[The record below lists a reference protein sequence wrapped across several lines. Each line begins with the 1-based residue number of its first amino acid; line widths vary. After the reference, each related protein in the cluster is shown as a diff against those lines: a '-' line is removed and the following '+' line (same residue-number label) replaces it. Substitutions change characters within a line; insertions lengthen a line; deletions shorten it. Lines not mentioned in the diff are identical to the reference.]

1 MDIPTPPGILTDDE
15 YEQIMGAGGP
25 AAAPE
30 SERSF
35 WLAQVNQYRAFRVS
49 APREKD
55 LEAQRQRLSRLDAL
69 ALDPDG
75 EAKRLQL
82 DTILTASPEQQ
93 AAAKDALLIDS
104 MLAERASRRVPI
116 SGSVWDANKPP
127 SVLAADRDAARDA
140 LAVEMFGE
148 TAPRGSDAA
157 VAGKLRE
164 AAGDRQKLRWI
175 IAGRDPSP
183 SQQQLPTNVPASMHG
198 PLMFPVD
205 TKQDAETKAINEA
218 SLARNAWRAGL
229 AGLPVA
235 EAFAQWKEAAR
246 KSPAWSPAADKQ
258 DFFQQFKSVYAQADA
273 KSAPL
278 REKVRTVVENIL
290 KASRAEGEGA
300 ESMMGGGEVVR
311 LAAMTKQITDAMAPL
326 EDMDPE
332 TLRSV
337 VMPTVRA
344 LAETRKD
351 PDGRDMWDKI
361 VASFRRPIARSLGAS
376 WDILSSLTST
386 APMMGT
392 PTPETA
398 ALVME
403 ERQAIARRDIARSL
417 LREATVSVIDPILTS
432 AKSAAGKLAEQAVYD
447 VAGSLGYMA
456 TTAIPY
462 AGMAMTAASFADQN
476 LANLL
481 TSNPTMKVA
490 DAGVLAWAAAPVQAG
505 LEKIQQMGLI
515 GKLPGFNRAM
525 NALAGPGGNPLAR
538 FALYG
543 AVATGAE
550 FTIEKLQDATPMLAQ
565 DLLASLKED
574 VPNADWRNF
583 EMFDLRTLLAVAPLA
598 LIGAGVNVARDAAAT
613 RELMSS
619 TAAMKAVGMTDEAIE
634 AVKAAPTVQAKM
646 EAVADG
652 YAQRDADTEPDVAWQ
667 ETAAGAIA
675 DEELAAARDLAEQS
689 DAVGIRAVRRN
700 SDGSFTVV
708 ANDGSAIE
716 AASAQEAADVI
727 ERISDEAQD
736 WSNVA
741 ALAEIS
747 EALDMRPNAPTG
759 ASQTTIRDSMSV
771 AEVIEEQ
778 TAIANDPDATLAE
791 RTAAQNYIT
800 NLQNRVEIYEAANK
814 GKKVDLRTLM
824 VGGQSEMEVREG
836 VATAV
841 VQVARGASPYTVLEE
856 RVEADV
862 TAMLRSGEETT
873 ATFAAKIE
881 EIQKRT
887 GGQYLFGYTG
897 TDAAK
902 DSLAVKEALSLLTQI
917 YVTGKARAGQAGT
930 AAVPR
935 IVREY
940 RKGTRA
946 KLKAAEAEGVAKSVF
961 DYLKSR
967 VQWLKTIIKQAIR
980 LNRAMAESRAKGEE
994 FPLESFLQRVTGVAP
1009 GIEAAQEVETEAE
1022 LVYNPPD
1029 PDDDVMAFNLTEEGG
1044 PDPRL
1049 ISRVTNESLA
1059 AIALSQA
1066 SWRDWYASHQALLD
1080 EFFGDHAGI
1089 FQTFLSVTSQAT
1101 TVKANVTLALKAY
1114 GQWIRGVRFSGYLPA
1129 VKKNLQRVRD
1139 DQQLAGQKITT
1150 YARTNEGA
1158 EEVVVDRHIAR
1169 LLFDTDSPTA
1179 AQFKRAQEILTQ
1191 VAQEIGWKPQQVQ
1204 AALWAASIVKSGKT
1218 VTSYEAYLRKLD
1230 AKNAISSRIRTVR
1243 RAKDRRGKYE
1253 ALRNRRSIAGAMPGT
1268 GQGIATGTSFN
1279 LTEQDARHAELER
1292 RAKARDAAA
1301 EEEAQAM
1308 VDAVARAG
1316 GMRPAYHSGAEIME
1330 GGTIRAPFFYM
1341 TEQRRDAEAHNFG
1354 KTTKW
1359 FVNLRN
1365 PKWVPE
1371 HDDRFMDFRG
1381 RGFDPGSPEIAV
1393 TESALEYTQF
1403 LKSQGYDGIVMP
1415 SEMDDPE
1422 GPFLHGNN
1430 YIAFEPEQIKSADP
1444 FTYDEAGNLVPLS
1457 KRFDVTRPEISFS
1470 LIQAQHLRNDTR
1482 FDALQKAGRVQIG
1495 GDIDDF
1501 TGQHIM
1507 LHSPDNAFAGTITLP
1522 GGETIEGKGGVYY
1535 PALYAKK
1542 NYFWAST
1549 KAVAERTAKHL
1560 NESGRKN
1567 GGRILMGLVSAP
1579 VEKLFS
1585 SSTGA
1590 IGAVKFLKSLTTIK
1604 GSGLTERMLH
1614 LMLIRASKAK
1624 AERTG
1629 HEFGF
1634 KLDPADDFQTTMANL
1649 PALLSPDNAIFAVRK
1664 AFVESLADQ
1673 LAKAMK
1679 AKPKSAKLI
1688 AGILAD
1694 AENKHAKNQILA
1706 GKLSK
1711 ASIMQGM
1718 GNLLT
1723 EPFLRV
1729 FQEFEAG
1736 RVYAVVEVIGPVKAI
1751 PSAEH
1756 ESYPYAI
1763 VPENPKNKVK
1773 LTVLSQAVDWQDA
1786 IGKEE
1791 GDYTTKEERFVY
1803 LPTAGMSAPDL
1814 KVLGRRSSAAAN
1826 PISFSLQPEA
1836 MLDNVAAN
1844 VEARMARS
1852 PQARL
1857 DMVARARDNLTALK
1871 DSFLR
1876 GRTGGFTPERS
1887 VASLQSEQDMRQAVR
1902 EQELLQAAGVS
1913 LTSAQ
1918 DIRIGRADAYR
1929 AELANQLAARGVE
1942 EKSPQRIRR
1951 EANFRQAL
1959 EREKMLAQTDEDYS
1973 RSLSQIYREFGF
1985 WDGTV
1990 MSFLSRKTK
1999 GTRTGILMSYRKAQ
2013 RFAGKG
2019 EFVNHGPWDG
2029 SEELPRI
2036 LFSGTTQPDVAAME
2050 LFSAHPEVFPSGTTA
2065 TDVTPDMLWDAI
2077 GRELAENEKLAG
2089 VWDDYQKAVKATE
2102 QQAKDWGDAW
2112 VENYRR
2118 QLAEARADAERAGN
2132 AYVAE
2137 ATGNNTQAVAAAAQ
2151 ARQEAADWRKRADRW
2166 QAADWNDKAVL
2177 TRAMRTLDAILAAF
2191 PPDIR
2196 GKVGGWLSLARL
2208 GSAESM
2214 AKEIGRRIDMLDRE
2228 LEKSLRADAI
2238 ERIRDLI
2245 DTAKPKR
2252 EAGKK
2257 PTGKIGA
2264 AAHRYFDA
2272 MASVVDMSAAE
2283 VDAMRLALDTEL
2295 AAATTPEQQAD
2306 IWEKQQILD
2315 TFGGLEAK
2323 DAAGVPLHD
2332 AADLEA
2338 ALAQAQQV
2346 YTTGRNYWRTIE
2358 EARLADIAGK
2368 TAATAA
2374 AMPAVKVQALL
2385 AQGDAAKRI
2394 TGMLRNTSLSLR
2406 SFREILEILLGRT
2419 NPLAQQWAD
2428 MAMDA
2433 MHQRTDDMRKLSRRW
2448 FEAARASTKMNRQKT
2463 EEALWGMITSRTVA
2477 VTLRPGQPVAER
2489 IPIERIPNMTA
2500 LGYNAQEIADAEAA
2514 FDALPLDTQKEYVEI
2529 ERWQPGAEEAV
2540 ELTQAEAI
2548 YISMLAAQEQYT
2560 SPLARA
2566 GWGTE
2571 TMQELEAA
2579 LSPLA
2584 KDMRSFMADEY
2595 RDGYYPLAS
2604 LFEGMFGVSLPQI
2617 ENYAPGKWWSRGA
2630 EKAMDPTQAGLVE
2643 GGFRAGFLK
2652 GRKAHQ
2658 AAPKVANAFEV
2669 FFGHANQTAH
2679 WRAMAP
2685 LARELRAVFADPGI
2699 KQQITAAHGPEMLAT
2714 VNRWLESLEG
2724 NGLQVGYSQAYQ
2736 NLLSWQATVAL
2747 AWKVGTLMKQSTAML
2762 GSAFKI
2768 PFRAYMRGMGRFI
2781 SGNLDVTEIWQ
2792 SDMIQRRVE
2801 SGFSPEVRLAVA
2813 KTMTAKP
2820 TRREYFL
2827 RKGMELIG
2835 YVDAAFTTISA
2846 AIAYDYH
2853 LEQAKAAGLSDT
2865 AAKRQAMSET
2875 QRIVTQTAQPVE
2887 VTDRSLFE
2895 QTGWGKM
2902 LLMFGGDSRQKA
2914 SMWVTALAAAIRGKA
2929 TPDDIRVLAIS
2940 HLIIGPML
2948 QVITSAWMDWR
2959 DDDDDEIFD
2968 EKNWEGWDMARSVL
2982 LGPAAG
2988 LPLIREIV
2996 DDFSGDSGP
3005 LAATG
3010 KAAADVAAIVK
3021 GPTDSEPEKVEWY
3034 GKRIA
3039 GVLKGLSAF
3048 PAVLAGIGDQLFR
3061 VSDNLIETDDE
3072 IRAKIQT
3079 LQRKLEREKDREEQ
3093 DAIRER
3099 ILGLQSKLK

>member
-1 MDIPTPPGILTDDE
+1 
-15 YEQIMGAGGP
+15 
-25 AAAPE
+25 
-30 SERSF
+30 
-35 WLAQVNQYRAFRVS
+35 
-49 APREKD
+49 
-55 LEAQRQRLSRLDAL
+55 
-69 ALDPDG
+69 
-75 EAKRLQL
+75 
-82 DTILTASPEQQ
+82 
-93 AAAKDALLIDS
+93 
-104 MLAERASRRVPI
+104 
-116 SGSVWDANKPP
+116 
-127 SVLAADRDAARDA
+127 
-140 LAVEMFGE
+140 
-148 TAPRGSDAA
+148 
-157 VAGKLRE
+157 
-164 AAGDRQKLRWI
+164 
-175 IAGRDPSP
+175 
-183 SQQQLPTNVPASMHG
+183 
-198 PLMFPVD
+198 
-205 TKQDAETKAINEA
+205 
-218 SLARNAWRAGL
+218 
-229 AGLPVA
+229 
-235 EAFAQWKEAAR
+235 
-246 KSPAWSPAADKQ
+246 
-258 DFFQQFKSVYAQADA
+258 
-273 KSAPL
+273 
-278 REKVRTVVENIL
+278 
-290 KASRAEGEGA
+290 
-300 ESMMGGGEVVR
+300 
-311 LAAMTKQITDAMAPL
+311 
-326 EDMDPE
+326 
-332 TLRSV
+332 
-337 VMPTVRA
+337 
-344 LAETRKD
+344 
-351 PDGRDMWDKI
+351 
-361 VASFRRPIARSLGAS
+361 
-376 WDILSSLTST
+376 
-386 APMMGT
+386 
-392 PTPETA
+392 
-398 ALVME
+398 
-403 ERQAIARRDIARSL
+403 
-417 LREATVSVIDPILTS
+417 
-432 AKSAAGKLAEQAVYD
+432 
-447 VAGSLGYMA
+447 
-456 TTAIPY
+456 
-462 AGMAMTAASFADQN
+462 
-476 LANLL
+476 
-481 TSNPTMKVA
+481 
-490 DAGVLAWAAAPVQAG
+490 
-505 LEKIQQMGLI
+505 
-515 GKLPGFNRAM
+515 
-525 NALAGPGGNPLAR
+525 
-538 FALYG
+538 
-543 AVATGAE
+543 
-550 FTIEKLQDATPMLAQ
+550 
-565 DLLASLKED
+565 
-574 VPNADWRNF
+574 
-583 EMFDLRTLLAVAPLA
+583 
-598 LIGAGVNVARDAAAT
+598 
-613 RELMSS
+613 
-619 TAAMKAVGMTDEAIE
+619 
-634 AVKAAPTVQAKM
+634 
-646 EAVADG
+646 
-652 YAQRDADTEPDVAWQ
+652 
-667 ETAAGAIA
+667 
-675 DEELAAARDLAEQS
+675 
-689 DAVGIRAVRRN
+689 
-700 SDGSFTVV
+700 
-708 ANDGSAIE
+708 
-716 AASAQEAADVI
+716 
-727 ERISDEAQD
+727 
-736 WSNVA
+736 
-741 ALAEIS
+741 
-747 EALDMRPNAPTG
+747 
-759 ASQTTIRDSMSV
+759 
-771 AEVIEEQ
+771 
-778 TAIANDPDATLAE
+778 
-791 RTAAQNYIT
+791 
-800 NLQNRVEIYEAANK
+800 
-814 GKKVDLRTLM
+814 
-824 VGGQSEMEVREG
+824 
-836 VATAV
+836 
-841 VQVARGASPYTVLEE
+841 
-856 RVEADV
+856 
-862 TAMLRSGEETT
+862 
-873 ATFAAKIE
+873 
-881 EIQKRT
+881 
-887 GGQYLFGYTG
+887 
-897 TDAAK
+897 
-902 DSLAVKEALSLLTQI
+902 
-917 YVTGKARAGQAGT
+917 
-930 AAVPR
+930 
-935 IVREY
+935 
-940 RKGTRA
+940 
-946 KLKAAEAEGVAKSVF
+946 
-961 DYLKSR
+961 
-967 VQWLKTIIKQAIR
+967 
-980 LNRAMAESRAKGEE
+980 
-994 FPLESFLQRVTGVAP
+994 
-1009 GIEAAQEVETEAE
+1009 
-1022 LVYNPPD
+1022 
-1029 PDDDVMAFNLTEEGG
+1029 
-1044 PDPRL
+1044 
-1049 ISRVTNESLA
+1049 
-1059 AIALSQA
+1059 
-1066 SWRDWYASHQALLD
+1066 
-1080 EFFGDHAGI
+1080 
-1089 FQTFLSVTSQAT
+1089 
-1101 TVKANVTLALKAY
+1101 
-1114 GQWIRGVRFSGYLPA
+1114 
-1129 VKKNLQRVRD
+1129 
-1139 DQQLAGQKITT
+1139 
-1150 YARTNEGA
+1150 
-1158 EEVVVDRHIAR
+1158 
-1169 LLFDTDSPTA
+1169 
-1179 AQFKRAQEILTQ
+1179 
-1191 VAQEIGWKPQQVQ
+1191 
-1204 AALWAASIVKSGKT
+1204 
-1218 VTSYEAYLRKLD
+1218 
-1230 AKNAISSRIRTVR
+1230 
-1243 RAKDRRGKYE
+1243 
-1253 ALRNRRSIAGAMPGT
+1253 
-1268 GQGIATGTSFN
+1268 
-1279 LTEQDARHAELER
+1279 
-1292 RAKARDAAA
+1292 
-1301 EEEAQAM
+1301 
-1308 VDAVARAG
+1308 
-1316 GMRPAYHSGAEIME
+1316 
-1330 GGTIRAPFFYM
+1330 
-1341 TEQRRDAEAHNFG
+1341 
-1354 KTTKW
+1354 
-1359 FVNLRN
+1359 
-1365 PKWVPE
+1365 
-1371 HDDRFMDFRG
+1371 
-1381 RGFDPGSPEIAV
+1381 
-1393 TESALEYTQF
+1393 
-1403 LKSQGYDGIVMP
+1403 
-1415 SEMDDPE
+1415 
-1422 GPFLHGNN
+1422 
-1430 YIAFEPEQIKSADP
+1430 
-1444 FTYDEAGNLVPLS
+1444 
-1457 KRFDVTRPEISFS
+1457 
-1470 LIQAQHLRNDTR
+1470 
-1482 FDALQKAGRVQIG
+1482 
-1495 GDIDDF
+1495 
-1501 TGQHIM
+1501 
-1507 LHSPDNAFAGTITLP
+1507 
-1522 GGETIEGKGGVYY
+1522 
-1535 PALYAKK
+1535 
-1542 NYFWAST
+1542 
-1549 KAVAERTAKHL
+1549 
-1560 NESGRKN
+1560 
-1567 GGRILMGLVSAP
+1567 
-1579 VEKLFS
+1579 
-1585 SSTGA
+1585 
-1590 IGAVKFLKSLTTIK
+1590 
-1604 GSGLTERMLH
+1604 
-1614 LMLIRASKAK
+1614 
-1624 AERTG
+1624 
-1629 HEFGF
+1629 
-1634 KLDPADDFQTTMANL
+1634 
-1649 PALLSPDNAIFAVRK
+1649 
-1664 AFVESLADQ
+1664 
-1673 LAKAMK
+1673 
-1679 AKPKSAKLI
+1679 
-1688 AGILAD
+1688 
-1694 AENKHAKNQILA
+1694 
-1706 GKLSK
+1706 
-1711 ASIMQGM
+1711 
-1718 GNLLT
+1718 
-1723 EPFLRV
+1723 
-1729 FQEFEAG
+1729 
-1736 RVYAVVEVIGPVKAI
+1736 
-1751 PSAEH
+1751 
-1756 ESYPYAI
+1756 
-1763 VPENPKNKVK
+1763 
-1773 LTVLSQAVDWQDA
+1773 
-1786 IGKEE
+1786 
-1791 GDYTTKEERFVY
+1791 
-1803 LPTAGMSAPDL
+1803 
-1814 KVLGRRSSAAAN
+1814 
-1826 PISFSLQPEA
+1826 
-1836 MLDNVAAN
+1836 MLDNLATQVGTTMNRA
-1844 VEARMARS
+1844 

-1857 DMVARARDNLTALK
+1857 EMVGRARDNLAALK

-1876 GRTGGFTPERS
+1876 GRTGAFTPERS

-1951 EANFRQAL
+1951 EANFRQAM

-2013 RFAGKG
+2013 RYAGKG

-2050 LFSAHPEVFPSGTTA
+2050 LFSAHPEAFPSGTTA
-2065 TDVTPDMLWDAI
+2065 ADVTPDMLWDAI

-2137 ATGNNTQAVAAAAQ
+2137 ATGNNAQAIAAAAQ

-2272 MASVVDMSAAE
+2272 MAAVVDMGAAE

-2571 TMQELEAA
+2571 TMQEVEAA

-2768 PFRAYMRGMGRFI
+2768 PLRSYMRGMGRFI
-2781 SGNLDVTEIWQ
+2781 RGELDVAEIWQ

-2865 AAKRQAMSET
+2865 AAKRQAMTET

>member
-1 MDIPTPPGILTDDE
+1 MIPTPPGILTDDE

-82 DTILTASPEQQ
+82 DTILTAAPEQQ

-104 MLAERASRRVPI
+104 MLAERASRRVNI

-164 AAGDRQKLRWI
+164 AAGERQKLRWI

-258 DFFQQFKSVYAQADA
+258 DFFQQFRAVYGQADDKA
-273 KSAPL
+273 APL
-278 REKVRTVVENIL
+278 REKVRSVVENIL
-290 KASRAEGEGA
+290 AASRAEGEGA

-398 ALVME
+398 ALVTE

-432 AKSAAGKLAEQAVYD
+432 AKTAAGKLAEQAVYD

-481 TSNPTMKVA
+481 NSNPTMKVA

-515 GKLPGFNRAM
+515 GKLPGFNKAM

-538 FALYG
+538 FAIYG

-550 FTIEKLQDATPMLAQ
+550 YTIEKLQDATPMLAQ

-574 VPNADWRNF
+574 VPNADWRNY

-598 LIGAGVNVARDAAAT
+598 LIGAGVNVARDSAAS

-619 TAAMKAVGMTDEAIE
+619 TAAMKAVGMSDEAIE

-675 DEELAAARDLAEQS
+675 DEEMAAARDLAEQS

-736 WSNVA
+736 WANVA

-856 RVEADV
+856 RVEADA

-873 ATFAAKIE
+873 ATFAAKIR
-881 EIQKRT
+881 EIEKRT

-930 AAVPR
+930 ATVPR

-946 KLKAAEAEGVAKSVF
+946 KLKAAESEGVAKSVF

-1009 GIEAAQEVETEAE
+1009 GIEAAKDVQDEAD
-1022 LVYNPPD
+1022 LIYNPREEG
-1029 PDDDVMAFNLTEEGG
+1029 DDV
-1044 PDPRL
+1044 
-1049 ISRVTNESLA
+1049 
-1059 AIALSQA
+1059 
-1066 SWRDWYASHQALLD
+1066 
-1080 EFFGDHAGI
+1080 
-1089 FQTFLSVTSQAT
+1089 
-1101 TVKANVTLALKAY
+1101 
-1114 GQWIRGVRFSGYLPA
+1114 
-1129 VKKNLQRVRD
+1129 
-1139 DQQLAGQKITT
+1139 
-1150 YARTNEGA
+1150 
-1158 EEVVVDRHIAR
+1158 
-1169 LLFDTDSPTA
+1169 
-1179 AQFKRAQEILTQ
+1179 
-1191 VAQEIGWKPQQVQ
+1191 
-1204 AALWAASIVKSGKT
+1204 WA
-1218 VTSYEAYLRKLD
+1218 
-1230 AKNAISSRIRTVR
+1230 
-1243 RAKDRRGKYE
+1243 
-1253 ALRNRRSIAGAMPGT
+1253 
-1268 GQGIATGTSFN
+1268 FN
-1279 LTEQDARHAELER
+1279 LTEQDARHADLER
-1292 RAKARDAAA
+1292 RAKAGDAAA
-1301 EEEAQAM
+1301 EQEAQAM
-1308 VDAVARAG
+1308 VDAVAKSK
-1316 GMRPAYHSGAEIME
+1316 GMRQAYHSGAEIME
-1330 GGTIRAPFFYM
+1330 GGIIRAPFFYM
-1341 TEQRRDAEAHNFG
+1341 TEQRRDAEAHNAG

-1381 RGFDPGSPEIAV
+1381 TGYEPDSPELEL
-1393 TESALEYTQF
+1393 TESALEFTQF

-1422 GPFLHGNN
+1422 GPFLYGNN

-1457 KRFDVTRPEISFS
+1457 QRFDVTRPEISFS
-1470 LIQAQHLRNDTR
+1470 LTKVAQISKPTKKDDKFRVGTSKKGTKANPKATTNKDNISFDNIPPKILAAHMAKMNYSHLPKDILAEQDPAKKARKLIDWMKTNLLALHDKFPAELRARATQWYDGANRIAKRLAKQWKLTPQQTAAIMACLSPQKDWFMNVTQAEQVIEIWLSDQGTTVTQDMLDTAGE
-1482 FDALQKAGRVQIG
+1482 DIAQAAVLKDSQKAPKQPNETKAQRNARLEENRSRLEALKQERRDLFELAKGKTLAQMVSTPILQAWTVRLLAQYKFGR
-1495 GDIDDF
+1495 
-1501 TGQHIM
+1501 TY
-1507 LHSPDNAFAGTITLP
+1507 NALTP
-1522 GGETIEGKGGVYY
+1522 EGKTMGTFIRDNGNPGTNTWGSTVEILKCISIIKDGSLENISEEVGDMHKVRSFYNNIIAPNSAFGDTTMDTHAVAAAHLMPFGSSAREVEDNFGAAGKSEVYGIAGVYY
-1535 PALYAKK
+1535 LYLAA
-1542 NYFWAST
+1542 YQEA
-1549 KAVAERTAKHL
+1549 AAERGILPRQMQSITWEAVRGL
-1560 NESGRKN
+1560 YGRDEKGKKLLEQTRAIWQSLPDDEARQQLLARGIERPVWAGPAN
-1567 GGRILMGLVSAP
+1567 GGQPSGGPTPLQGGTGQGNDLRAGDGAGTGRA
-1579 VEKLFS
+1579 
-1585 SSTGA
+1585 STGA
-1590 IGAVKFLKSLTTIK
+1590 EI
-1604 GSGLTERMLH
+1604 
-1614 LMLIRASKAK
+1614 
-1624 AERTG
+1624 
-1629 HEFGF
+1629 
-1634 KLDPADDFQTTMANL
+1634 
-1649 PALLSPDNAIFAVRK
+1649 
-1664 AFVESLADQ
+1664 
-1673 LAKAMK
+1673 
-1679 AKPKSAKLI
+1679 
-1688 AGILAD
+1688 
-1694 AENKHAKNQILA
+1694 
-1706 GKLSK
+1706 
-1711 ASIMQGM
+1711 
-1718 GNLLT
+1718 
-1723 EPFLRV
+1723 
-1729 FQEFEAG
+1729 EA
-1736 RVYAVVEVIGPVKAI
+1736 
-1751 PSAEH
+1751 
-1756 ESYPYAI
+1756 
-1763 VPENPKNKVK
+1763 
-1773 LTVLSQAVDWQDA
+1773 
-1786 IGKEE
+1786 
-1791 GDYTTKEERFVY
+1791 
-1803 LPTAGMSAPDL
+1803 
-1814 KVLGRRSSAAAN
+1814 
-1826 PISFSLQPEA
+1826 SFSLQPEA

-1857 DMVARARDNLTALK
+1857 DMVARARENLTALR
-1871 DSFLR
+1871 DAFLR
-1876 GRTGGFTPERS
+1876 NRKGAGFVERRS
-1887 VASLQSEQDMRQAVR
+1887 VASLDSEQDIRQALR
-1902 EQELLQAAGVS
+1902 EEELLVQAGVT
-1913 LTSAQ
+1913 LASAQ
-1918 DIRIGRADAYR
+1918 DIRRGRADAYR
-1929 AELANQLAARGVE
+1929 AELANQLEARGIE
-1942 EKSPQRIRR
+1942 EKTGQAISR
-1951 EANFRQAL
+1951 EAGVRQTFKRIEL
-1959 EREKMLAQTDEDYS
+1959 VEKVDEDYA
-1973 RSLSQIYREFGF
+1973 RSVSQIYRDSGF
-1985 WDGTV
+1985 WDGPV
-1990 MSFLSRKTK
+1990 ISYLSKKEGGRYK
-1999 GTRTGILMSYRKAQ
+1999 GTLMSYRRAQ
-2013 RFAGKG
+2013 RYAGKG
-2019 EFVNHGPWDG
+2019 EYVNPASWDG
-2029 SEELPRI
+2029 SHELPRI
-2036 LFSGTTQPDVAAME
+2036 LFSGNGRPDVVAQE
-2050 LFSAHPEVFPSGTTA
+2050 LFGVMPEVFPSGTTA
-2065 TDVTPDMLWDAI
+2065 ADVTPDMLWDAI
-2077 GRELAENEKLAG
+2077 SRELAENERLTG
-2089 VWDDYQKAVKATE
+2089 IWDDYQTALKATAQE
-2102 QQAKDWGDAW
+2102 AKEWAEEW
-2112 VENYRR
+2112 VNDYKVA
-2118 QLAEARADAERAGN
+2118 LTEARAEAENAAD

-2137 ATGNNTQAVAAAAQ
+2137 ATGNNTVAMAAAKQ
-2151 ARQEAADWRKRADRW
+2151 AATETEAWRKRMDQW
-2166 QAADWNDKAVL
+2166 QRADWDDRAVL
-2177 TRAMRTLDAILAAF
+2177 TRAMRTLDAVLAAF
-2191 PPDIR
+2191 PAEVR
-2196 GKVGGWLSLARL
+2196 GKVGGWLALARL
-2208 GSAESM
+2208 GTQEAM
-2214 AKEIGRRIDMLDRE
+2214 AKEIERRVEILDKE
-2228 LEKSLRADAI
+2228 LERTLRADAI
-2238 ERIRDLI
+2238 KEIRALVDRAMP
-2245 DTAKPKR
+2245 TRKPG
-2252 EAGKK
+2252 EK
-2257 PTGKIGA
+2257 PTGKLGA
-2264 AAHRYFDA
+2264 EAHRYFDA
-2272 MASVVDMSAAE
+2272 VAAVLDLSAAD
-2283 VDAMRLALDTEL
+2283 VDARRVALEQEL
-2295 AAATTPEQQAD
+2295 ADAATPEEQANV
-2306 IWEKQQILD
+2306 WERQQILD
-2315 TFGGLEAK
+2315 TFGGLDAMK
-2323 DAAGVPLHD
+2323 DRVPLHD

-2338 ALAQAQQV
+2338 ALAQAMQV
-2346 YTTGRNYWRTIE
+2346 YQTGRNYWRTIE
-2358 EARLADIAGK
+2358 EARLADVAAKVAGVSAALPAAK
-2368 TAATAA
+2368 TSAI
-2374 AMPAVKVQALL
+2374 L

-2394 TGMLRNTSLSLR
+2394 GGMLNGGVLRLR
-2406 SFREILEILLGRT
+2406 SFREILTILLGKDA
-2419 NPLAQQWAD
+2419 PLATEWAD
-2428 MAMDA
+2428 RAMAA
-2433 MHQRTDDMRKLSRRW
+2433 MHQRTDEMRDMNRRW
-2448 FEAARASTKMNRQKT
+2448 FAAARKSTGNNRTKT
-2463 EEALWGMITSRTVA
+2463 EQELWTLISERTVSA
-2477 VTLRPGQPVAER
+2477 VRRPGRLVEER
-2489 IPIERIPNMTA
+2489 IPIESIPNLAA
-2500 LGYNAQEIADAEAA
+2500 LGYNAQEIADAEDAFMALSVDMSTARGIAA
-2514 FDALPLDTQKEYVEI
+2514 TTGRRLKNMQAGRDSTATFVTI
-2529 ERWQPGAEEAV
+2529 TRWEPGTEEEV
-2540 ELTQAEAI
+2540 ELTQAEGI
-2548 YISMLAAQEQYT
+2548 YLTMLAAQAQYT
-2560 SPLARA
+2560 RPLEIA
-2566 GWGTE
+2566 GWTAE
-2571 TMQELEAA
+2571 TLAEIEAG

-2584 KDMRSFMADEY
+2584 KDMRAFMADEY
-2595 RDGYYPLAS
+2595 RTGYFPLSS
-2604 LFEGMFGVSLPQI
+2604 LFEGMFGVPLPQI

-2630 EKAMDPTQAGLVE
+2630 EKAMDPAQAGLVE

-2658 AAPKVANAFEV
+2658 AAPRLENAFEV

-2679 WRAMAP
+2679 WKAMAP
-2685 LARELRAVFADPGI
+2685 LARELRGVFADPDV
-2699 KQQITAAHGPEMLAT
+2699 KQQIVAAHGPEMLAV
-2714 VNRWLESLEG
+2714 VNQWMESLEG
-2724 NGLQVGYSQAYQ
+2724 NGLQIGYSRLYQ
-2736 NLLSWQATVAL
+2736 TMLDWQATTAL
-2747 AWKVGTLMKQSTAML
+2747 AWKVGTLLKQSTAAL
-2762 GSAFKI
+2762 GAAFKI
-2768 PFRAYMRGMGRFI
+2768 PLREYMSGVGKFIAGR
-2781 SGNLDVTEIWQ
+2781 LDVKDIWQ
-2792 SDMIQRRVE
+2792 SDIIQRRIE
-2801 SGFSPEVRLAVA
+2801 GGFSPEVRSAVA
-2813 KTMTAKP
+2813 KTFLAAP
-2820 TRREYFL
+2820 TRRRNFL
-2827 RKGMELIG
+2827 RAGMELIG
-2835 YVDAAFTTISA
+2835 YVDAMFTSFSA

-2853 LEQAKAAGLSDT
+2853 LRQA
-2865 AAKRQAMSET
+2865 AAKRQALAET
-2875 QRIVTQTAQPVE
+2875 ERIVTQTAQPVE

-2895 QTGWGKM
+2895 QTGWGKL

-2914 SMWVTALAAAIRGKA
+2914 SMWISALAAATKGKA
-2929 TPDDIRVLAIS
+2929 TPDDIRVLALS
-2940 HLIIGPML
+2940 HLVVGPML
-2948 QVITSAWMDWR
+2948 QIISSAWMDWR
-2959 DDDDDEIFD
+2959 DDDDDQWLD
-2968 EKNWEGWDMARSVL
+2968 EKNWEAWDFARSIL

-2996 DDFSGDSGP
+2996 DDFSGDTGP

-3010 KAAADVAAIVK
+3010 KAAADAVAIIK
-3021 GPTDSEPEKVEWY
+3021 GPPDGEAEAVEWY
-3034 GKRIA
+3034 GKRFT
-3039 GVLKGLSAF
+3039 GVMKGLSAF
-3048 PAVLAGIGDQLFR
+3048 PAVVAGITDQAFR
-3061 VSDNLIETDDE
+3061 VADNIIETDDE
-3072 IRAKIQT
+3072 TQKRINSLKN
-3079 LQRKLEREKDREEQ
+3079 KLGREKDPEKQQEL
-3093 DAIRER
+3093 RER
-3099 ILGLQSKLK
+3099 ILGLQSMLK